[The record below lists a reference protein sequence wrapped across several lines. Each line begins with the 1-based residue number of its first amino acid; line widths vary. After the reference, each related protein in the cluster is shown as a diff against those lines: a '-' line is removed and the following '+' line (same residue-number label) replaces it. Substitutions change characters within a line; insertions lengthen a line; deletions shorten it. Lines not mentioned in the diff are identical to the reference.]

1 VKIIK
6 KIIGLLIVFIFV
18 AYTIHIV
25 IVMIEGKDDPVT
37 QNFAGAAISWVVLL
51 FMTLLWPLYKLFFYD
66 KDNNQDLETEWSKV
80 RKMALKVGKNNKK
93 TKK

>member
-1 VKIIK
+1 
-6 KIIGLLIVFIFV
+6 
-18 AYTIHIV
+18 
-25 IVMIEGKDDPVT
+25 MIEGKDDPVT